1 MFLYKTLKR
10 LRVLLS
16 LFVFVG
22 MSYYFAMV
30 RAEFIVWFSPIKW
43 QFIPAVLGTFAA
55 AAWVLLILLLIS
67 LLFGRLYCSTLCP
80 LGTLQD
86 INIRIAKFFEGKKR
100 KQFAYRAPHN
110 LLRYGLLAVVAACFL
125 VGLTL
130 PLLLLDPYSNFGRIA
145 SLLCRPIMFV
155 LNNFASHIAPDH
167 IYYQSYAPLSW
178 ASYFWPA
185 LFLLLVVWLSTFRG
199 RLFCN
204 TLCPAGSCL
213 GLVSKYAAFRP
224 SMDASKC
231 NHCGLCSMKCKAECI
246 NSKEGSIDHSRCVM
260 CFNCLTVCKKDALHY
275 SFSWQ
280 AGKAKVLPAAQ
291 SPSPSIPSSDSN
303 TSPASRRKFFL
314 TAGGVVGAAAVYRLS
329 TDGGALLG
337 APKDKKGT
345 ISPPGCGGVERLK
358 QFCTACQ
365 ACVTACPSHIIRPT
379 LQGYGLDG
387 LMLPA
392 LSYEHGFCNYDCK
405 RCAEVCPT
413 HAILPLS
420 LEEKKLVRIGKA
432 KLHLRRCIVI
442 TDGTD
447 CGACDEHCPT
457 KAVHMVP
464 TGENSLREPVVDVE
478 YCIGCGGCEFICPA
492 TPKAIEIHA
501 LAVHEIADFP
511 EVEEQKK
518 VEDVGFGF

>member
-1 MFLYKTLKR
+1 MLVYKALKR

-30 RAEFIVWFSPIKW
+30 RAEFIAWFSPIKW
-43 QFIPAVLGTFAA
+43 QFIPSVLATFAA
-55 AAWVLLILLLIS
+55 AVCVLLILLVIS
-67 LLFGRLYCSTLCP
+67 LLFGRIYCSVLCP

-86 INIRIAKFFEGKKR
+86 INIRIARLFKSKKR
-100 KQFAYRAPHN
+100 KNFGYRKPHTV
-110 LLRYGLLAVVAACFL
+110 LRYGLLAVVAVCFL

-130 PLLLLDPYSNFGRIA
+130 PLLLLEPYSNFGRIA
-145 SLLCRPIMFV
+145 SLLCRPIVFV
-155 LNNFASHIAPDH
+155 INNVASTLAPER
-167 IYYQSYAPLSW
+167 IYYQSYVPLAW
-178 ASYFWPA
+178 GSYLWPA
-185 LFLLLVVWLSTFRG
+185 LFFLALVWLSTFRG

-204 TLCPAGSCL
+204 TLCPTGSLL
-213 GLVSKYAAFRP
+213 GILSKYAAFRP
-224 SMDASKC
+224 MVDANKC
-231 NHCGLCSMKCKAECI
+231 NHCGLCSLKCKAECI
-246 NSKEGSIDHSRCVM
+246 DGKEGRVDHSRCVM
-260 CFNCLTVCKKDALHY
+260 CFNCMTACKKDALHY
-275 SFSWQ
+275 RFTWRSQKTETPQSE
-280 AGKAKVLPAAQ
+280 AVNPA
-291 SPSPSIPSSDSN
+291 PVSSQ
-303 TSPASRRKFFL
+303 ASRRKFFL
-314 TAGGVVGAAAVYRLS
+314 TTGGVVGAAAVYRLS
-329 TDGGALLG
+329 TGGGTLLG
-337 APKDKKGT
+337 APKAQKGT
-345 ISPPGCGGVERLK
+345 LSPPGCGGAERLK

-379 LQGYGLDG
+379 LHGYGIDG

-405 RCAEVCPT
+405 RCAEVCPSK
-413 HAILPLS
+413 AILPLS

-464 TGENSLREPVVDVE
+464 TGENSLREPRVEVE

-501 LAVHEIADFP
+501 LGIHETAVMPVA
-511 EVEEQKK
+511 EEQKK